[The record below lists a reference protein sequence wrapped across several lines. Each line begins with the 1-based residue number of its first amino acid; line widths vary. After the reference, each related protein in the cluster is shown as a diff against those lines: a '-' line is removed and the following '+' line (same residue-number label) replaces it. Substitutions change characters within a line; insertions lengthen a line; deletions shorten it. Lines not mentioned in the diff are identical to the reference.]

1 MSRPAARSPAQPA
14 AAASPLARLSPGL
27 IAAVLG
33 ALVYLN
39 TLPNDFTYDDN
50 AIIVQNPRVRDWTDL
65 REIWLRDWWYSQYS
79 ADSMTDPRRDRLYRP
94 LTLFTFAVQYAIH
107 GPVPLPFHAV
117 NVLLHALACW
127 LVVRFAERI
136 LESRRAAL
144 IAGVLFAVHPIH
156 VEAVANVVGRAEV
169 LSTIFILLALLAVRP
184 ARGRP
189 GAGRV
194 VAAALALFAALL
206 CKETA
211 ISAPAVAILLVL
223 WQRLRDSHASAAAG
237 PGQVP
242 VRDGWKRAA
251 IIAVA
256 VLIPVA
262 VYLPLRYVALEN
274 HLIRAGTANSI
285 FNPVAVAIG
294 LERITLPLTI
304 LGRYTHLM
312 LAPSKFSFDYGYAVF
327 DPKAP
332 PDGYTAL
339 GALAALT
346 LIAGL
351 FFWRRRVGLLAWTFA
366 ASYLLISNTVLLI
379 GVSMAERLFYWPSV
393 VVILALALGLDHG
406 WQWTVTRLP
415 ERARL
420 VQILALAVA
429 AALGL
434 GAVIRNTDWADDRR
448 LTETD
453 VANFPRSLMLCES
466 AARMMLVEAMATA
479 DPAAREDLVRRA
491 EVLLD
496 RALEIEPA
504 YPEALAQRAHAFA
517 LRGDIPRAIQYVEL
531 SLRIIPNDMY
541 NQRLLAALR
550 AELAG
555 PTTQLADLRE
565 RVAAAPDDWAA
576 RAELARALRDSGATA
591 EAVKEFES
599 VYRHDPSNID
609 VARSYGEL
617 LVAVF
622 REPEAVQI
630 LERVIAAA
638 PDDWQ
643 THANLS
649 RLKAQSD
656 APASLAHARR
666 AFQLRPDS
674 VDVRMN
680 LAAAQVVNGL
690 RNEAL
695 STYRELLR
703 LLPPDH
709 PNRPTIEQQI
719 DDLSRPR

>member
-1 MSRPAARSPAQPA
+1 MSRPAARSQPSPA
-14 AAASPLARLSPGL
+14 APARPPSRLAPGL
-27 IAAVLG
+27 VASIIG

-39 TLPNDFTYDDN
+39 TLPNAFTYDDN
-50 AIIVQNPRVRDWTDL
+50 VIIAQNPRVRDWTDF

-107 GPVPLPFHAV
+107 GPVPLPFHLV

-127 LVVRFAERI
+127 LVVRIAERI
-136 LESRRAAL
+136 LESSRAAL

-189 GAGRV
+189 GPGRV
-194 VAAALALFAALL
+194 AAAALALFAALL

-223 WQRLRDSHASAAAG
+223 WQRLRDSCAAATGG
-237 PGQVP
+237 PPPEHG
-242 VRDGWKRAA
+242 GWKATWV
-251 IIAVA
+251 IVLA

-274 HLIRAGTANSI
+274 HFIRAGTANSI
-285 FNPVAVAIG
+285 FNPVAIATGV
-294 LERITLPLTI
+294 ERVILPLTI

-332 PDGYTAL
+332 PDVYTAL
-339 GALAALT
+339 GALAALA
-346 LIAGL
+346 LVAGL
-351 FFWRRRVGLLAWTFA
+351 FFWRRRIGLLAWMFA

-393 VVILALALGLDHG
+393 VVILALSLGLDRG
-406 WQWTVTRLP
+406 WKWVVTRLP
-415 ERARL
+415 DRARL

-434 GAVIRNTDWADDRR
+434 GAVVRNTDWTDDRR

-466 AARMMLVEAMATA
+466 AARMMLVEAMTTA

-517 LRGDIPRAIQYVEL
+517 LRGDLQRAIQYVEL

-541 NQRLLAALR
+541 NQRFLAALR

-555 PTTQLADLRE
+555 PSTRLADLRAK
-565 RVAAAPDDWAA
+565 VAAAPDDWAA

-591 EAVKEFES
+591 EACKEFES

-622 REPEAVQI
+622 REPEAVQV
-630 LERVIAAA
+630 LERVVAAA

-649 RLKAQSD
+649 RLKSLTD
-656 APASLAHARR
+656 PPASLSHARR

-690 RNEAL
+690 RTEAL
-695 STYRELLR
+695 ATYRELLR